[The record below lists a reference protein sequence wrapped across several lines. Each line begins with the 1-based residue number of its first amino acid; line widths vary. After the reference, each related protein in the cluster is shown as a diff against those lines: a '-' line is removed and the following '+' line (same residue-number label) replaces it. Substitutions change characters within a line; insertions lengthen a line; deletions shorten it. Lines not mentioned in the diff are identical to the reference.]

1 MHKKKKKDGGNLK
14 FIEKTG
20 GTYKHYV
27 YQEIGMIRGYKLT
40 NETNETDGI
49 VINTIK
55 IEINLESKSGQELY
69 RNIANKFEPEK
80 LKSKYVSSANYVYS
94 EYEDDGIIYIT
105 IKILTDLGNKKEV
118 AAKRIL
124 LKKINKYT

>member
-1 MHKKKKKDGGNLK
+1 MKS
-14 FIEKTG
+14 IEKTG

-105 IKILTDLGNKKEV
+105 IKILTDLDNKKEV
-118 AAKRIL
+118 AAKRVL